1 MGEWGRFELFELF
14 SLRSAWCFLSFF
26 FFLGCFSLLLFGC
39 VCVCDIVVCFDA
51 GTETTVQG
59 RLLVG
64 FIGCGSRAVPRFC
77 PSNRNKRKKN
87 GNTHLCESE

>member
-1 MGEWGRFELFELF
+1 MF
-14 SLRSAWCFLSFF
+14 SVFL
-26 FFLGCFSLLLFGC
+26 FFLGLLFSSPFWVC